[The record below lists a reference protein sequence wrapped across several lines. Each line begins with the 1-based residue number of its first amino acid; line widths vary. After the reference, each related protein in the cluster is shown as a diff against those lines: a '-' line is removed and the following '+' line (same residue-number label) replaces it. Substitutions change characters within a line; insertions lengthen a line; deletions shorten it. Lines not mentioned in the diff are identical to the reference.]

1 MMYNHQ
7 DLHGNTCLYPCISQL
22 YMGVRLQMFTASNN
36 LEGLHVAFAHL
47 LHRQCVRPH
56 VPGGCVWT
64 CGGER
69 ETQGLSNKDFLW
81 MTKTNKHL
89 IHLWV
94 NLYKSFVTALIRSHY
109 CFWWWSLKKTKKKKK
124 SEMMQSTCKT
134 CLCCDLICPPFS
146 VSVLHFIVFHF
157 ILSWATVESCVI
169 YTMCHHGCAFK
180 GVFQGGNLAT
190 CLQEIKRLMRD
201 RF

>member
-7 DLHGNTCLYPCISQL
+7 DMHGNTCLYPCISQL

-109 CFWWWSLKKTKKKKK
+109 RFWWWSLKKKKKWNDAKH
-124 SEMMQSTCKT
+124 MQNLPLLWLNLSPFF
-134 CLCCDLICPPFS
+134 CLCSAFHCLS
-146 VSVLHFIVFHF
+146 FHF
-157 ILSWATVESCVI
+157 KLSYGRIVCNLHYVSSR
-169 YTMCHHGCAFK
+169 MC
-180 GVFQGGNLAT
+180 
-190 CLQEIKRLMRD
+190 I
-201 RF
+201 